1 MVSLF
6 CYFLPMLLGNQSLIT
21 CLISMREEPVFLS
34 FFRLVLSPCSP
45 DSVSLGQSVL
55 FGLLLSKGR
64 TFLFFFFHQVLSL
77 LCSQSYLGC
86 CYLKAE
92 LFFFFHQVLSLLG
105 SQSYLGCCYLKAEPF
120 FFFFSSGSVSLG
132 EFVHFRLV
140 FIL

>member
-6 CYFLPMLLGNQSLIT
+6 CYFLTMLLGYQSLIT
-21 CLISMREEPVFLS
+21 CLISVRKEQVFLS
-34 FFRLVLSPCSP
+34 FFRLILSPCSR

-77 LCSQSYLGC
+77 LGSQSYLCC
-86 CYLKAE
+86 CYLKTE
-92 LFFFFHQVLSLLG
+92 LFFFFTRFCLSWAVSPIRAVVISTQNL
-105 SQSYLGCCYLKAEPF
+105 SIFS
-120 FFFFSSGSVSLG
+120 FSSGSVSLG

-140 FIL
+140 FNL